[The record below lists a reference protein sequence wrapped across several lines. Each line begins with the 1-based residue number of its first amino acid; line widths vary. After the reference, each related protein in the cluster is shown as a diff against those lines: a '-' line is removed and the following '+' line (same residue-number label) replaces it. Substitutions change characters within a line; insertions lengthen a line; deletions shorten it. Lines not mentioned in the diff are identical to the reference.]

1 MITEKELQFVRE
13 ALELARQAGAQKA
26 RATLSKS
33 EEDLVAT
40 LDGEVDRVTHCADRS
55 LSLALFVD
63 GRFGSYSTNKLE
75 RSALEGFIRRA
86 VAATRMVAGDP
97 CRDLPDPARCCR
109 DAVTGD
115 ELGLVDPSRDTLTP
129 ADRQQV
135 ALDASVFAGAVET
148 AAASPDR
155 SQQAGLF
162 SNPCNPLLGGTIP
175 SGQLRKRE
183 GPAADKSASA
193 DRPGPGTLHFAK
205 SERDLRDAGGLG
217 DMPPYSMGRGPAT
230 PDVWRGWLPRNK
242 AAKTENTDYQI
253 ISEEGEY
260 SDSIYETVVMDTN
273 GLCCAHSETSFD
285 YGVEITV
292 ESDGEKYSGYWWDA
306 SSHRSELDAAA
317 CGRAAL
323 ARAVAQI
330 GSEPAPSGRYT
341 AVIDAEMASKMVSPL
356 LRALSGYS
364 IQQNNSFLMDSLG
377 QQRFPEGLT
386 ILDVPRIPGQ
396 TCSKYFDSEGVAT
409 AEAPIIER
417 GVVREYF
424 INTYMAHKMGMAPT
438 IEDAT
443 RPKVLPWPE
452 AGLDRD
458 AILRR
463 CGSGILVTD
472 FNGGN
477 SNPVTGDFSYGIEG
491 YLFEE
496 GRIVRPVSGMLM
508 TGNFLELWSRLVAA
522 GDDARPCQT
531 KLVPTL
537 AFAEVDFSG

>member
-13 ALELARQAGAQKA
+13 ALALARQAGAQKA

-75 RSALEGFIRRA
+75 RTALEGFIRRA

-135 ALDASVFAGAVET
+135 ALDASVFAASFRGSQPPGE
-148 AAASPDR
+148 AAAVSTA
-155 SQQAGLF
+155 Q
-162 SNPCNPLLGGTIP
+162 
-175 SGQLRKRE
+175 
-183 GPAADKSASA
+183 
-193 DRPGPGTLHFAK
+193 
-205 SERDLRDAGGLG
+205 
-217 DMPPYSMGRGPAT
+217 
-230 PDVWRGWLPRNK
+230 
-242 AAKTENTDYQI
+242 AKTENTDYQI

-292 ESDGEKYSGYWWDA
+292 ESDGEKYSGYWWEA

>member
-1 MITEKELQFVRE
+1 
-13 ALELARQAGAQKA
+13 
-26 RATLSKS
+26 
-33 EEDLVAT
+33 
-40 LDGEVDRVTHCADRS
+40 
-55 LSLALFVD
+55 
-63 GRFGSYSTNKLE
+63 
-75 RSALEGFIRRA
+75 
-86 VAATRMVAGDP
+86 
-97 CRDLPDPARCCR
+97 
-109 DAVTGD
+109 
-115 ELGLVDPSRDTLTP
+115 
-129 ADRQQV
+129 
-135 ALDASVFAGAVET
+135 
-148 AAASPDR
+148 
-155 SQQAGLF
+155 
-162 SNPCNPLLGGTIP
+162 
-175 SGQLRKRE
+175 
-183 GPAADKSASA
+183 
-193 DRPGPGTLHFAK
+193 
-205 SERDLRDAGGLG
+205 
-217 DMPPYSMGRGPAT
+217 
-230 PDVWRGWLPRNK
+230 
-242 AAKTENTDYQI
+242 
-253 ISEEGEY
+253 
-260 SDSIYETVVMDTN
+260 
-273 GLCCAHSETSFD
+273 
-285 YGVEITV
+285 
-292 ESDGEKYSGYWWDA
+292 
-306 SSHRSELDAAA
+306 
-317 CGRAAL
+317 GRAAL

-463 CGSGILVTD
+463 CGNGILVTD

>member
-1 MITEKELQFVRE
+1 MITDQELDFVRE
-13 ALELARQAGAQKA
+13 ALRMAQDAGAQHA

-63 GRFGSYSTNKLE
+63 GRFGSYSTNKLDPT
-75 RSALEGFIRRA
+75 ALQGFIARA
-86 VAATRMVAGDP
+86 VAATRMVAEDP
-97 CRDLPDPARCCR
+97 CRTLPDPARCCH
-109 DAVTGD
+109 DALTGD
-115 ELGLVDPSRDTLTP
+115 ELGLVDPSRDALSP
-129 ADRQQV
+129 ADRRQL
-135 ALDASVFAGAVET
+135 ALNASVLFNSRGGSEPLQNFASNDSQRAT
-148 AAASPDR
+148 ASENVLLRRTPPTDCV
-155 SQQAGLF
+155 SGSL
-162 SNPCNPLLGGTIP
+162 PLTKPRVATVFGG
-175 SGQLRKRE
+175 SSRCEKNNYE
-183 GPAADKSASA
+183 
-193 DRPGPGTLHFAK
+193 
-205 SERDLRDAGGLG
+205 
-217 DMPPYSMGRGPAT
+217 
-230 PDVWRGWLPRNK
+230 
-242 AAKTENTDYQI
+242 I

-273 GLCCAHSETSFD
+273 GVCCRHSETSFD

-306 SSHRSELDAAA
+306 SSRLAELDAPA
-317 CGRAAL
+317 CGREAL
-323 ARAVAQI
+323 ARAAGQI

-341 AVIDAEMASKMVSPL
+341 AVIDAEMASKLVSPV

-377 QQRFPEGLT
+377 KQVFPEGLT

-409 AEAPIIER
+409 VEAPVVER
-417 GVVREYF
+417 GVVKQYF
-424 INTYMAHKMGMAPT
+424 INTYMAAKMQMAPT
-438 IEDAT
+438 VEDAT
-443 RPKVLPWPE
+443 RPKVLPWPV

-463 CGSGILVTD
+463 CGRGILVTD

-491 YLFEE
+491 YLFED

-508 TGNFLELWSRLVAA
+508 TGNFLQLWSHLVAA

-537 AFAEVDFSG
+537 AFGEVDFSG

>member
-13 ALELARQAGAQKA
+13 ALALARQAGAQKA

-75 RSALEGFIRRA
+75 RTVLEGFIRRA

-135 ALDASVFAGAVET
+135 ALDASVFAASFRGSQPSGE
-148 AAASPDR
+148 AAAVSTA
-155 SQQAGLF
+155 Q
-162 SNPCNPLLGGTIP
+162 
-175 SGQLRKRE
+175 
-183 GPAADKSASA
+183 
-193 DRPGPGTLHFAK
+193 
-205 SERDLRDAGGLG
+205 
-217 DMPPYSMGRGPAT
+217 
-230 PDVWRGWLPRNK
+230 
-242 AAKTENTDYQI
+242 AKTENTDYQI

-424 INTYMAHKMGMAPT
+424 INTYMANKMGMAPT

>member
-13 ALELARQAGAQKA
+13 ALALARQAGAQKA

-75 RSALEGFIRRA
+75 RTALEGFIRRA

-135 ALDASVFAGAVET
+135 ALDASVFAASFRGSQPSEE
-148 AAASPDR
+148 AAAVSTA
-155 SQQAGLF
+155 Q
-162 SNPCNPLLGGTIP
+162 
-175 SGQLRKRE
+175 
-183 GPAADKSASA
+183 
-193 DRPGPGTLHFAK
+193 
-205 SERDLRDAGGLG
+205 
-217 DMPPYSMGRGPAT
+217 
-230 PDVWRGWLPRNK
+230 
-242 AAKTENTDYQI
+242 AKTENTDYQI

-396 TCSKYFDSEGVAT
+396 TGSKYFDSEGVAT

-424 INTYMAHKMGMAPT
+424 INTYMANKMGMAPT

-508 TGNFLELWSRLVAA
+508 TGNFQELWSRLVAA

-537 AFAEVDFSG
+537 AFAEGDFSG

>member
-13 ALELARQAGAQKA
+13 ALALARQAGAQKA

-135 ALDASVFAGAVET
+135 ALDASVFAASFRGSQPSGE
-148 AAASPDR
+148 AAAVSTA
-155 SQQAGLF
+155 Q
-162 SNPCNPLLGGTIP
+162 
-175 SGQLRKRE
+175 
-183 GPAADKSASA
+183 
-193 DRPGPGTLHFAK
+193 
-205 SERDLRDAGGLG
+205 
-217 DMPPYSMGRGPAT
+217 
-230 PDVWRGWLPRNK
+230 
-242 AAKTENTDYQI
+242 AKTENTDYQI

-424 INTYMAHKMGMAPT
+424 INTYMANKMGMAPT

>member
-13 ALELARQAGAQKA
+13 ALALARQAGAQKA

-75 RSALEGFIRRA
+75 RTALEGFIRRA

-135 ALDASVFAGAVET
+135 ALDASVFAASFRGSQPSGE
-148 AAASPDR
+148 AAAVSTA
-155 SQQAGLF
+155 Q
-162 SNPCNPLLGGTIP
+162 
-175 SGQLRKRE
+175 
-183 GPAADKSASA
+183 
-193 DRPGPGTLHFAK
+193 
-205 SERDLRDAGGLG
+205 
-217 DMPPYSMGRGPAT
+217 
-230 PDVWRGWLPRNK
+230 
-242 AAKTENTDYQI
+242 AKTENTDYQI

-424 INTYMAHKMGMAPT
+424 INTYMANKMGMAPT

-508 TGNFLELWSRLVAA
+508 TGNFLELWPRLVAA

>member
-1 MITEKELQFVRE
+1 MITDQELDFVRQ
-13 ALELARQAGAQKA
+13 ALRMAQDAGAQHA

-63 GRFGSYSTNKLE
+63 GRFGSYSTNKLDPT
-75 RSALEGFIRRA
+75 ALQGFIARA
-86 VAATRMVAGDP
+86 VAATRMVAEDP
-97 CRDLPDPARCCR
+97 CRTLPDPARCCH
-109 DAVTGD
+109 DALTGD
-115 ELGLVDPSRDTLTP
+115 ELGLVDPSRDALSP
-129 ADRQQV
+129 ADRRQL
-135 ALDASVFAGAVET
+135 ALNASVLFNSRGGSEPLQNFALRAHPPQPDGWVPPVHEATGGHGFAGATSPATSENGAVET
-148 AAASPDR
+148 AVGSADR
-155 SQQAGLF
+155 SH
-162 SNPCNPLLGGTIP
+162 PR
-175 SGQLRKRE
+175 LRKRE
-183 GPAADKSASA
+183 GPA
-193 DRPGPGTLHFAK
+193 
-205 SERDLRDAGGLG
+205 SEG
-217 DMPPYSMGRGPAT
+217 SGRGPAQQ
-230 PDVWRGWLPRNK
+230 DVCRPELPRNG
-242 AAKTENTDYQI
+242 ADFQI

-273 GLCCAHSETSFD
+273 GLCCRHSETSFD

-306 SSHRSELDAAA
+306 SSRLTELDAPA
-317 CGRAAL
+317 CGREAL
-323 ARAVAQI
+323 ARAAGQI

-341 AVIDAEMASKMVSPL
+341 AVIDAEMASKLVSPV

-377 QQRFPEGLT
+377 KQVFPEGLT

-409 AEAPIIER
+409 VEAPVVER
-417 GVVREYF
+417 GVVKQYF
-424 INTYMAHKMGMAPT
+424 INTYMAAKMQMAPT
-438 IEDAT
+438 VEDAT
-443 RPKVLPWPE
+443 RPKVLPWPV

-463 CGSGILVTD
+463 CGRGILVTD

-491 YLFEE
+491 YLFED

-508 TGNFLELWSRLVAA
+508 TGNFLQLWSHLVAA

-537 AFAEVDFSG
+537 AFGEVDFSG

>member
-1 MITEKELQFVRE
+1 MITENELSFVRE
-13 ALELARQAGAQKA
+13 ALRMAQDAGAQHA

-63 GRFGSYSTNKLE
+63 GRFGSFSTNKLDPA
-75 RSALEGFIRRA
+75 ALEGFIARA
-86 VAATRMVAGDP
+86 VAATRMVAEDP
-97 CRDLPDPARCCR
+97 CRSLPDPARCCH
-109 DAVTGD
+109 DALTGD
-115 ELGLVDPSRDTLTP
+115 ELGLVDPSRASLSPVDRRDIAIKATAFGSDT
-129 ADRQQV
+129 R
-135 ALDASVFAGAVET
+135 
-148 AAASPDR
+148 
-155 SQQAGLF
+155 
-162 SNPCNPLLGGTIP
+162 
-175 SGQLRKRE
+175 
-183 GPAADKSASA
+183 
-193 DRPGPGTLHFAK
+193 
-205 SERDLRDAGGLG
+205 
-217 DMPPYSMGRGPAT
+217 
-230 PDVWRGWLPRNK
+230 
-242 AAKTENTDYQI
+242 I

-273 GLCCAHSETSFD
+273 GVCCRHSETSFD

-292 ESDGEKYSGYWWDA
+292 ESDGEKFSGSWWDA
-306 SSHRSELDAAA
+306 ASRLAELDAAA
-317 CGRAAL
+317 CGREAL
-323 ARAVAQI
+323 ARAVGQI

-341 AVIDAEMASKMVSPL
+341 AVIDAEMASRIVSPV

-364 IQQNNSFLMDSLG
+364 IQQHNSFLMDSLG
-377 QQRFPEGLT
+377 QQVFPEGLT

-409 AEAPIIER
+409 VEAPVIER
-417 GVVREYF
+417 GVVKQYF
-424 INTYMAHKMGMAPT
+424 INTYMSHKMQMAPT
-438 IEDAT
+438 VEDAT
-443 RPKVLPWPE
+443 RPKVLPWPV

-491 YLFEE
+491 YLFED

-508 TGNFLELWSRLVAA
+508 TGNFLTLWARLLAA

-537 AFAEVDFSG
+537 AFAEVDFSGS

>member
-1 MITEKELQFVRE
+1 MITDQELDFVRE
-13 ALELARQAGAQKA
+13 ALRMAQDAGAQHA

-63 GRFGSYSTNKLE
+63 GRFGSYSTNKLDPA
-75 RSALEGFIRRA
+75 ALEGFIARA
-86 VAATRMVAGDP
+86 VAATRMVAEDP
-97 CRDLPDPARCCR
+97 CRKLPDPARCCH
-109 DAVTGD
+109 DALTGD
-115 ELGLVDPSRDTLTP
+115 ELGLVDPSRASLSP
-129 ADRQQV
+129 ADRRDM
-135 ALDASVFAGAVET
+135 AIK
-148 AAASPDR
+148 AAAFGSDSR
-155 SQQAGLF
+155 
-162 SNPCNPLLGGTIP
+162 
-175 SGQLRKRE
+175 
-183 GPAADKSASA
+183 
-193 DRPGPGTLHFAK
+193 
-205 SERDLRDAGGLG
+205 
-217 DMPPYSMGRGPAT
+217 
-230 PDVWRGWLPRNK
+230 
-242 AAKTENTDYQI
+242 I

-273 GLCCAHSETSFD
+273 GVCCRHSETSFD
-285 YGVEITV
+285 YGVEITI

-306 SSHRSELDAAA
+306 SSRLAELDAPA
-317 CGRAAL
+317 CGREAL
-323 ARAVAQI
+323 ARAVGQI
-330 GSEPAPSGRYT
+330 GSEPAPGGRYT
-341 AVIDAEMASKMVSPL
+341 AVIDAEMASKLVSPV

-377 QQRFPEGLT
+377 RQVFPEGLS

-409 AEAPIIER
+409 VEAPIVER
-417 GVVREYF
+417 GVVKQYF
-424 INTYMAHKMGMAPT
+424 INTYMAGKMQMAPT
-438 IEDAT
+438 VEDAT
-443 RPKVLPWPE
+443 RPKVLPWPV

-463 CGSGILVTD
+463 CGRGILVTD

-491 YLFEE
+491 YLFED

-508 TGNFLELWSRLVAA
+508 TGNFLALWSRLVAA

-537 AFAEVDFSG
+537 AFEEVDFSG

>member
-135 ALDASVFAGAVET
+135 ALDASVIAASFRGSQPSGE
-148 AAASPDR
+148 AAAVSTA
-155 SQQAGLF
+155 Q
-162 SNPCNPLLGGTIP
+162 
-175 SGQLRKRE
+175 
-183 GPAADKSASA
+183 
-193 DRPGPGTLHFAK
+193 
-205 SERDLRDAGGLG
+205 
-217 DMPPYSMGRGPAT
+217 
-230 PDVWRGWLPRNK
+230 
-242 AAKTENTDYQI
+242 AKTGNTDYQI

-424 INTYMAHKMGMAPT
+424 INTYMANKMGMAPT

>member
-13 ALELARQAGAQKA
+13 ALALARQAGAQKA

-115 ELGLVDPSRDTLTP
+115 ELGLVDPSHDTLTP

-135 ALDASVFAGAVET
+135 ALDASVFAASFRGSQPSEE
-148 AAASPDR
+148 AAAVSTA
-155 SQQAGLF
+155 Q
-162 SNPCNPLLGGTIP
+162 
-175 SGQLRKRE
+175 
-183 GPAADKSASA
+183 
-193 DRPGPGTLHFAK
+193 
-205 SERDLRDAGGLG
+205 
-217 DMPPYSMGRGPAT
+217 
-230 PDVWRGWLPRNK
+230 
-242 AAKTENTDYQI
+242 AKTENTDYQI